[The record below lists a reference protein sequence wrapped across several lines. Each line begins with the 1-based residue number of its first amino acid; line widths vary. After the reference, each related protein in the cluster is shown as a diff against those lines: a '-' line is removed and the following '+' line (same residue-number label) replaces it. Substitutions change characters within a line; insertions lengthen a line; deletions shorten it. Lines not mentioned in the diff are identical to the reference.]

1 MTRSSQA
8 DIKDVQQK
16 DLFRSGIFLLLW
28 IVPGVLILFANSAY
42 HAHRLTF
49 TETGVIMVISTVVFG
64 STCFANGRRCGRT
77 HCVIDGILLPLLAVV
92 GLLNLARVTHITW
105 QLYMNIFWIII
116 ALSFVP
122 ECLGV
127 RYLRGA
133 ARGARR

>member
-1 MTRSSQA
+1 MTRSSQT

-77 HCVIDGILLPLLAVV
+77 HCVIDGILLPLLAIV
-92 GLLNLARVTHITW
+92 GLFNLARVTHFTW
-105 QLYMNIFWIII
+105 HLYMEIFWIIV

-122 ECLGV
+122 ECLGI
-127 RYLRGA
+127 RYL
-133 ARGARR
+133 